1 MSSIFRV
8 SHILST
14 HLPALKPVNKQQNIH
29 VTNEGNMDHILRDNY
44 VITSLSLMFKT
55 YTVC

>member
-14 HLPALKPVNKQQNIH
+14 HLRALKPVNKQQNIH